1 MINLVFMVSLA
12 SGMDR
17 VAEEMGRTSSNSHLL
32 LEILAAQ
39 TKPKTQ
45 TTTIGLLSVL
55 GNRLAT

>member
-17 VAEEMGRTSSNSHLL
+17 VAEEMGRTSSNSHW